1 MMKADVIKLLL
12 NDAGYRFSL
21 TSCVRDFSN
30 PGIPMNSTEKTQAF
44 KEYIASKGS
53 MLISY
58 SGGVDSA
65 LLAILA
71 TEVLDN
77 NARCILLDSPLVPR
91 SAIAEARQIAR
102 DHHLTL
108 EIIPVHVMDN
118 ERFVKNPAERCYWCK
133 KSSAEVLKQRKEE
146 LHFACIA
153 DGINVSDK
161 SEHRPGLRAS
171 TEEGICHPF
180 LEAGITKADIR
191 DIAHAAGL
199 RFWSKPSA
207 ACLSSRIPYG
217 DVITVEKLAMIEK
230 AEEFL
235 HSHGFSPCRV
245 RMHGGIARIE
255 IDNND
260 LPKLLALQ
268 EKLAK
273 TFRTIGFTY
282 VTLDLEGYRSGSM
295 DEVLTTG

>member
-1 MMKADVIKLLL
+1 MVTYNSGA
-12 NDAGYRFSL
+12 
-21 TSCVRDFSN
+21 
-30 PGIPMNSTEKTQAF
+30 PMNSSEKTQAL
-44 KEYIASKGS
+44 KEILASKGS

-65 LLAILA
+65 LLAVLA
-71 TEVLDN
+71 TEVLGR
-77 NARCILLDSPLVPR
+77 NARCILLDSPVVPR
-91 SAIAEARQIAR
+91 TAIVEAKQIAQ

-133 KSSAEVLKQRKEE
+133 KSSAEVLKQRKET
-146 LHFACIA
+146 LQFACIA

-161 SEHRPGLRAS
+161 GEHRPGLMAS

-191 DIAHAAGL
+191 EIAHAAGL
-199 RFWSKPSA
+199 RFWNKPSA

-217 DVITVEKLAMIEK
+217 DEITPEKLAMIEK
-230 AEEFL
+230 AEAFL
-235 HSHGFSPCRV
+235 HTSGFSQCRV

-255 IDNND
+255 VLND
-260 LPKLLALQ
+260 ELPKLLAIQ

-273 TFRTIGFTY
+273 TFRAIGFTY

>member
-1 MMKADVIKLLL
+1 
-12 NDAGYRFSL
+12 
-21 TSCVRDFSN
+21 
-30 PGIPMNSTEKTQAF
+30 MNTTEKTQAL

-65 LLAILA
+65 LLAVLA
-71 TEVLDN
+71 TDILGN

-91 SAIAEARQIAR
+91 SAIAEAQQIAR
-102 DHHLTL
+102 EHHLTL
-108 EIIPVHVMDN
+108 EIIPVQVMEN

-133 KSSAEVLKQRKEE
+133 KQSAKVLVRRKEE

-153 DGINVSDK
+153 DGTNVSDTG
-161 SEHRPGLRAS
+161 EHRPGLRAS

-180 LEAGITKADIR
+180 LEAGITKAEIR
-191 DIAHAAGL
+191 EIARSIGL
-199 RFWSKPSA
+199 KFWNKPSA

-217 DVITVEKLAMIEK
+217 DEITEEKLAMIEK
-230 AEEFL
+230 AEAFL
-235 HSHGFSPCRV
+235 HSNGFSPCRV
-245 RMHGGIARIE
+245 RIHGGIARIE
-255 IDNND
+255 VLNNE
-260 LPKLLALQ
+260 LPKLLAMQ
-268 EKLAK
+268 DIVVKNFK
-273 TFRTIGFTY
+273 TLGFAY

>member
-1 MMKADVIKLLL
+1 
-12 NDAGYRFSL
+12 
-21 TSCVRDFSN
+21 
-30 PGIPMNSTEKTQAF
+30 MNTNKNTQAL
-44 KEYIASKGS
+44 KEIIASKGS

-65 LLAILA
+65 LLAVLA
-71 TEVLDN
+71 TEVLGKD
-77 NARCILLDSPLVPR
+77 ARCILLDSPVVPR
-91 SAIAEARQIAR
+91 SAIVEAQQIAQ

-108 EIIPVHVMDN
+108 EIIPVPVMDD
-118 ERFVKNPAERCYWCK
+118 EHFVKNPAERCYWCK
-133 KSSAEVLKQRKEE
+133 KSSAVMLKQRKEE

-180 LEAGITKADIR
+180 IEAGITKADIR
-191 DIAHAAGL
+191 TIAHASGL
-199 RFWSKPSA
+199 QFWNKPSA

-217 DVITVEKLAMIEK
+217 DEITPEKLAMIEK
-230 AEEFL
+230 AEAFL
-235 HSHGFSPCRV
+235 HTNGFSQCRV

-255 IDNND
+255 IVNND
-260 LPKLLALQ
+260 LPKLLAIQ

>member
-1 MMKADVIKLLL
+1 MVTNNSGAQ
-12 NDAGYRFSL
+12 
-21 TSCVRDFSN
+21 
-30 PGIPMNSTEKTQAF
+30 MNSSEKTQAL
-44 KEYIASKGS
+44 KEILASKGS

-65 LLAILA
+65 LLAVLA
-71 TEVLDN
+71 TEVLGS
-77 NARCILLDSPLVPR
+77 NARCILLDSPVVPR
-91 SAIAEARQIAR
+91 TAIAEARQIAQ

-108 EIIPVHVMDN
+108 EIIPVHVMSN
-118 ERFVKNPAERCYWCK
+118 EHFVKNPAERCYWCK
-133 KSSAEVLKQRKEE
+133 KSSAEVLKQRKEA
-146 LHFACIA
+146 LQFACIA

-161 SEHRPGLRAS
+161 GEHRPGLMAS

-191 DIAHAAGL
+191 EIAHAAGL
-199 RFWSKPSA
+199 RFWNKPSA

-217 DVITVEKLAMIEK
+217 DEITPEKLAMIEK
-230 AEEFL
+230 AETFL
-235 HSHGFSPCRV
+235 HTSGFSQCRV

-255 IDNND
+255 VLND
-260 LPKLLALQ
+260 ELPKLLAIQ

-273 TFRTIGFTY
+273 TFRVIGFAY

>member
-1 MMKADVIKLLL
+1 
-12 NDAGYRFSL
+12 
-21 TSCVRDFSN
+21 
-30 PGIPMNSTEKTQAF
+30 MNSSKKTQAL
-44 KEYIASKGS
+44 KEIIASKGS

-65 LLAILA
+65 LLAVLA
-71 TEVLDN
+71 TEVLGSN
-77 NARCILLDSPLVPR
+77 VRCILLDSPVVPR
-91 SAIAEARQIAR
+91 MAIAEARQIAQ

-133 KSSAEVLKQRKEE
+133 KSSAEVLKQRKEA
-146 LHFACIA
+146 LQFACIA

-161 SEHRPGLRAS
+161 GEHRPGLMAS

-180 LEAGITKADIR
+180 LDAGITKADIR
-191 DIAHAAGL
+191 TIAHASGL
-199 RFWSKPSA
+199 QFWNKPSA

-217 DVITVEKLAMIEK
+217 EQITPEKLAMIEK
-230 AEEFL
+230 AEAVL
-235 HSHGFSPCRV
+235 HTNGFSQCRV
-245 RMHGGIARIE
+245 RIHGGIARIE
-255 IDNND
+255 IVNND
-260 LPKLLALQ
+260 LPKLLAMQ
-268 EKLAK
+268 ERLIKIFK
-273 TFRTIGFTY
+273 TLGFTY